1 MNNWCFDA
9 LKYANRLAT
18 NSGGW
23 KEGEQEEVEKVLS
36 FIGDIHD
43 TSAYD
48 SEEDSLYNVFEN
60 GYCYY
65 FANILNL
72 AFPNIGRVVWVRPCG
87 HIVWQSLATEICYD
101 ISGIYLDYETTDNL
115 IPVDRMGQLL
125 KDFKHNGEEYR
136 CYNPDF
142 KTWCDKY
149 GFNHLFSVT
158 AIYKNLPELSGK
170 IYKAW
175 DELYY
180 YIEDAAIKFW
190 EDSKTNKKACFR
202 VIEAEL
208 RKGKF

>member
-1 MNNWCFDA
+1 MNSWYSDA
-9 LKYANRLAT
+9 LQYANRLTT

-23 KEGEQEEVEKVLS
+23 REGEREEVAKVLS
-36 FIGDIHD
+36 FIGGMHNMS
-43 TSAYD
+43 TYD
-48 SEEDSLYNVFEN
+48 LEEDSLYNVFEN

-72 AFPNIGRVVWVRPCG
+72 AFLNIGRVVWVRPYG

-101 ISGIYLDYETTDNL
+101 ISGIYVEYTSTDDL
-115 IPVDRMGQLL
+115 VPIDRLGQLL

-142 KTWCDKY
+142 KSWCDKY
-149 GFNHLFSVT
+149 GFNPLFSVT
-158 AIYKNLPELSGK
+158 VIYKNLPELSGK
-170 IYKAW
+170 KYSAW

-190 EDSKTNKKACFR
+190 EDSKNNKKACLHA
-202 VIEAEL
+202 IEAEL